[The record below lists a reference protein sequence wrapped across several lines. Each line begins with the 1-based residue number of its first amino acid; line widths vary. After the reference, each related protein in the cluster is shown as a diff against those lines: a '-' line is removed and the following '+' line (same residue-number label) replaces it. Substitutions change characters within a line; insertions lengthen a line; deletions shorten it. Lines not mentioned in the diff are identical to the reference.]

1 MNHYITGNTIRVL
14 REKKQITQKELA
26 QILGVCDKTISK
38 WETAKGYPDISL
50 LEPLAAALD
59 ISVAELLSGDYVT
72 NQNKMG
78 NMLRSV
84 FYICPVCGNVIHA
97 MGKCVVSC
105 CGITLLPEEAEET
118 DSAHT
123 IAIEQVEDESYV
135 TIDHEMSK
143 SHHISFI
150 AWVTSGRLELLKLYP
165 EQNAEGRFRLR
176 GHGCLYIYC
185 NKHGL
190 MRRRV

>member
-26 QILGVCDKTISK
+26 QILGVSDKTISK

-105 CGITLLPEEAEET
+105 CGILCFLKRLKKQTAPIPSPLNRWRMNP
-118 DSAHT
+118 
-123 IAIEQVEDESYV
+123 
-135 TIDHEMSK
+135 MS
-143 SHHISFI
+143 
-150 AWVTSGRLELLKLYP
+150 P
-165 EQNAEGRFRLR
+165 
-176 GHGCLYIYC
+176 
-185 NKHGL
+185 
-190 MRRRV
+190 

>member
-1 MNHYITGNTIRVL
+1 MNHYITGNTIREL

-26 QILGVCDKTISK
+26 QVLDVSDKTISK

-84 FYICPVCGNVIHA
+84 FYICPVCGNIIHT
-97 MGKCVVSC
+97 MGKCLVSC
-105 CGITLLPEEAEET
+105 CGITLPPEEAEET
-118 DSAHT
+118 DGAHSL
-123 IAIEQVEDESYV
+123 IVEQVEDESYV
-135 TIDHEMSK
+135 TIAHEMSK
-143 SHHISFI
+143 THHISFI
-150 AWVTSGRLELLKLYP
+150 AWMTSGRLELLKLYP

-176 GHGCLYIYC
+176 GHGYLYVYC

-190 MRRRV
+190 MKQKI

>member
-50 LEPLAAALD
+50 LEPLVAALD

-84 FYICPVCGNVIHA
+84 FYICPMRKCYPCHGEMCG
-97 MGKCVVSC
+97 
-105 CGITLLPEEAEET
+105 
-118 DSAHT
+118 
-123 IAIEQVEDESYV
+123 
-135 TIDHEMSK
+135 
-143 SHHISFI
+143 
-150 AWVTSGRLELLKLYP
+150 ELLRHYS
-165 EQNAEGRFRLR
+165 AS
-176 GHGCLYIYC
+176 
-185 NKHGL
+185 
-190 MRRRV
+190 

>member
-1 MNHYITGNTIRVL
+1 M
-14 REKKQITQKELA
+14 
-26 QILGVCDKTISK
+26 
-38 WETAKGYPDISL
+38 
-50 LEPLAAALD
+50 AAALD

-105 CGITLLPEEAEET
+105 CGITLLPEETEET

-190 MRRRV
+190 MRQRI

>member
-26 QILGVCDKTISK
+26 QILGVSDK
-38 WETAKGYPDISL
+38 TAKGYPDISL

-150 AWVTSGRLELLKLYP
+150 AWVTSSRLELLKLYP

-190 MRRRV
+190 MRRRI